1 MRILKIS
8 APALLLAGVLLHA
21 ADAPKPT
28 TVPAPPPIPAAGAED
43 DKVLEPTVTV
53 IQKEDATVTEY
64 RLGGKVYMIK
74 VKPKDAPEYT
84 LVDETGDG
92 NMVHRDPKNHISP
105 PMWVIKRF

>member
-1 MRILKIS
+1 MRSLMII
-8 APALLLAGVLLHA
+8 APALLLAGALLHA
-21 ADAPKPT
+21 ADTAKPA
-28 TVPAPPPIPAAGAED
+28 TVPAPPPIPAAGVD

-53 IQKEDATVTEY
+53 IKKEDATITEY
-64 RLGGKVYMIK
+64 RLGGKVYMVK

-92 NMVHRDPKNHISP
+92 NMVHRDLPNHISP

>member
-1 MRILKIS
+1 MRSLMII
-8 APALLLAGVLLHA
+8 APALLLACTLLQA
-21 ADAPKPT
+21 ADAAKPAA
-28 TVPAPPPIPAAGAED
+28 VPPPPPIPAAGAD

-92 NMVHRDPKNHISP
+92 NMVHRDPQNHISP